1 MVSRSSGGTAP
12 PTDGVRVV
20 DADGHGQTVLDALGD
35 DASRAILEAAGEEA
49 LTARELAE
57 RRDLA
62 LSTTYRK
69 VDELVQAGLLWER
82 IRLLESGKRS
92 TEYVRAVDD
101 VVVDVRDDEGIV
113 LRISRR
119 DAPENVGRG
128 WPDREG

>member
-1 MVSRSSGGTAP
+1 MASRTSGSAP
-12 PTDGVRVV
+12 PTDGVSVV

-57 RRDLA
+57 RQDLA

-69 VDELVQAGLLWER
+69 VDTLVGAGLLWER

-92 TEYVRAVDD
+92 TEYVRAIED
-101 VVVDVRDDEGIV
+101 VVVEVRDDEGIV
-113 LRISRR
+113 LQISHR
-119 DAPENVGRG
+119 DGPEGGGRG
-128 WPDREG
+128 WPTREA